1 LLAPFRRNQPQV
13 DIRSCFLRVQ
23 PDQVSQLSLGTPVST
38 NIDGGRAWILTAA
51 LCDTLRQ
58 RLKDLPEESSLVGPR
73 LTTFDGGQAQIFAG
87 ANSAPGQVIPE
98 GITINLTPTISD
110 DSVQLLVS
118 LLATEVAP
126 RNPSDP
132 VAMRTNLDVACRA
145 LVPDGGGLLIT
156 PGGVMDATG
165 RRYFGL
171 VSPTAVD
178 AQGRPLKR

>member
-1 LLAPFRRNQPQV
+1 
-13 DIRSCFLRVQ
+13 
-23 PDQVSQLSLGTPVST
+23 LGTPVST
-38 NIDGGRAWILTAA
+38 NTNGGRAWILTAA
-51 LCDTLRQ
+51 LCDSLRQ

-73 LTTFDGGQAQIFAG
+73 VTTFDGGQAQIFAG

-118 LLATEVAP
+118 LLATELVP
-126 RNPSDP
+126 RNPSNS
-132 VAMRTNLDVACRA
+132 VGMRTNLDVACRA
-145 LVPDGGGLLIT
+145 LVPDGGGLLLT
-156 PGGVMDATG
+156 PGGLMDATG

-178 AQGRPLKR
+178 AQGKPLKR